1 MRQAVL
7 GEDSGR
13 LVRGR
18 VREVQEDEAGGPG
31 EDSGR
36 LVRERVR
43 EVQEDE
49 AGSPGRRQW

>member
-13 LVRGR
+13 LVRGKSR
-18 VREVQEDEAGGPG
+18 RMRQAVRG

-36 LVRERVR
+36 LVRKRVS

-49 AGSPGRRQW
+49 ARSPGRRQW